1 MGYSL
6 WIKRFITILT
16 AAFIVIAG
24 AQYLK
29 NNDLSYALLQG
40 AIWAPI
46 TATLFTV
53 SRFFQAKRGQHC
65 ALCKDTPEMRDE
77 S

>member
-1 MGYSL
+1 MSYAFWL
-6 WIKRFITILT
+6 IRFLIVLV

-29 NNDLSYALLQG
+29 SQSAVFALTQG

-46 TATLFTV
+46 AAAIYLSVLIYKFRKNPV
-53 SRFFQAKRGQHC
+53 CFV
-65 ALCKDTPEMRDE
+65 KDDPKP
-77 S
+77 

>member
-1 MGYSL
+1 MGYTFWL
-6 WIKRFITILT
+6 KRFITILIG
-16 AAFIVIAG
+16 AFIVITG

-29 NNDLSYALLQG
+29 NNDLSYALFQG

-46 TATLFTV
+46 TSIIFTV
-53 SRFFQAKRGQHC
+53 SRFYQAMRGQHC
-65 ALCKDTPEMRDE
+65 ALCKDTPEMRDD

>member
-1 MGYSL
+1 MGYTFWL
-6 WIKRFITILT
+6 KRFITILIG
-16 AAFIVIAG
+16 AFIVITG

-40 AIWAPI
+40 MIWGPI
-46 TATLFTV
+46 TAIIFTT
-53 SRFFQAKRGQHC
+53 SRFFQARRGQHC
-65 ALCKDTPEMRDE
+65 ALCKDTPEMRND